1 MRQMGRALRARRFT
15 PRPATYNLA
24 RMNIPLHG
32 VKDTEFDI
40 VHSETL
46 LNEWHTVRD
55 QNPAKKPCFD
65 ARVANPPFSDKL

>member
-1 MRQMGRALRARRFT
+1 
-15 PRPATYNLA
+15 
-24 RMNIPLHG
+24 MNILLHG

-40 VHSETL
+40 FHSETL

-65 ARVANPPFSDKL
+65 ARVANPPFSYKL